1 MGMKK
6 KIKYDQS
13 FYFEREMKVYVH
25 TKFSTYIFTL
35 FVIDPKWEPLQCPS
49 TDKWLSKLYYNYNR
63 LLLNNKRGKTT
74 IHTTVW
80 MTCKIIT
87 QNERVQIV

>member
-1 MGMKK
+1 MT
-6 KIKYDQS
+6 QS
-13 FYFEREMKVYVH
+13 FYFKREMKVYVH
-25 TKFSTYIFTL
+25 IKFSTYMFTL
-35 FVIDPKWEPLQCPS
+35 FVIDPNWEPLQCPS

-63 LLLNNKRGKTT
+63 LLPNNERGTTT

-87 QNERVQIV
+87 QNERVQTV